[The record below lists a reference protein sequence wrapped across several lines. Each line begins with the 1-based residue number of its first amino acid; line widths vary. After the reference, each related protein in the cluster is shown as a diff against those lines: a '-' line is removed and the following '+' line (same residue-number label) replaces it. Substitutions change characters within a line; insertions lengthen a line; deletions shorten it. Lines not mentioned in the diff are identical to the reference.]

1 MRFGKRTMFLALN
14 GSIAFLLLVY
24 SCIWML
30 GRTTTGIITT
40 PYAVTTIQVSYSV
53 EGVGYFKNYLR
64 NDLDYGS
71 REVSIRYLPFDP
83 AFSRINSFMGILA
96 EPLGWWM
103 IFFIASAMLLF
114 IDNPVFSKGTMFQ
127 LQWRFPW
134 ISMDEYFPLP
144 KNDEQSTEGYEPG
157 KRAKRKKTHALDR

>member
-1 MRFGKRTMFLALN
+1 MRFGKRTMFLFLN

-24 SCIWML
+24 SCVWML
-30 GRTTTGIITT
+30 GRTTTGTITT
-40 PYAVTTIQVSYSV
+40 RYAVTTIEVTYSV
-53 EGVGYFKNYLR
+53 DGVAYVHDYLR
-64 NDLDYGS
+64 NDVDYGS

-83 AFSRINSFMGILA
+83 SFARINSFMGILA

-103 IFFIASAMLLF
+103 VFFIASAMLLF

-144 KNDEQSTEGYEPG
+144 ESDVRSAEDHEQG
-157 KRAKRKKTHALDR
+157 KRVKRKKTHALDR

>member
-1 MRFGKRTMFLALN
+1 MRFGKRAMFLVLN

-24 SCIWML
+24 SCVWML

-40 PYAVTTIQVSYSV
+40 PYAVTTIEVSYV
-53 EGVGYFKNYLR
+53 VNGVLHMHNYLR
-64 NDLDYGS
+64 NDVDYGS
-71 REVSIRYLPFDP
+71 RAVSIRYLPFDP
-83 AFSRINSFMGILA
+83 SFSRINSFMGILA

-134 ISMDEYFPLP
+134 ISMDEYFPFSQ
-144 KNDEQSTEGYEPG
+144 NDGQSEEGYEQG
-157 KRAKRKKTHALDR
+157 HRVQRKKTRVLNR

>member
-24 SCIWML
+24 SCVWML
-30 GRTTTGIITT
+30 GRTTTGTITT
-40 PYAVTTIQVSYSV
+40 RFAVTTIQVSYMVDGV
-53 EGVGYFKNYLR
+53 EYAHDYLR
-64 NDLDYGS
+64 NDVDYGS

-83 AFSRINSFMGILA
+83 SFSRINSFMGILA

-103 IFFIASAMLLF
+103 VFFIASAMLLF

-134 ISMDEYFPLP
+134 ISMEEYFPLP
-144 KNDEQSTEGYEPG
+144 KNDERSEEGNEQG
-157 KRAKRKKTHALDR
+157 KRVKRKKTHTLDR